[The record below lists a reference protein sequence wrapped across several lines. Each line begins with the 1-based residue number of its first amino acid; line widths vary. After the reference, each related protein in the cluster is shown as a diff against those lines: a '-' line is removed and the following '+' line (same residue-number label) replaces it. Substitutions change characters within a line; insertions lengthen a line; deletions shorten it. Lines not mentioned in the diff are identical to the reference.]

1 MREAVR
7 MNKPLLIVVLALF
20 SVLSGVALW
29 QHGYWGLFAPAFTN
43 TGAAQV
49 LVDLG
54 IALSLFLVWMW
65 RDAARLGRNPWP
77 WLLITLALGSFGP
90 LLYLLTRREPAAR
103 QISGDRPEAHNA
115 LPSKS

>member
-1 MREAVR
+1 

-29 QHGYWGLFAPAFTN
+29 QHGYWGLFTPAFTN
-43 TGAAQV
+43 SGAAQV
-49 LVDLG
+49 LADLG

-65 RDAARLGRNPWP
+65 RDAARLGRTRWP
-77 WLLITLALGSFGP
+77 WLVITLAFGSFGP
-90 LLYLLTRREPAAR
+90 LLYLLTRREPGAS